1 VSEKSSWSDLPFD
14 LQEEFYRLSESTAQD
29 LAKHIQDIE
38 REISA
43 AWPQVE
49 FAVKPISENSRNEL
63 SIASVDGSRSPE
75 PTKRLGGDFA
85 VYSAGLLRLKGKNI
99 IENRFG
105 VGKADSVQAQKVELA
120 SLVSA
125 KALAAEREVA
135 VAALKDSDLVLV
147 DGSFYGFSGE
157 VTSVLR
163 RRGESAQQLGE
174 WSEAIR
180 ATLKRT
186 AELVDSGKCIG
197 VIKRSH
203 TRAIS
208 GWLSVRN
215 GKTVLKGLTDK
226 YVLSRKLASSSHFDY
241 STLPGEESYLTYS
254 MLAYNLGNGREKE
267 PTHEALGRAAE
278 LATGRFT
285 KAFERPFGVRVESS
299 KLRRT
304 QVRMYRV
311 APPCELEVPASVP
324 AELVEDLLS
333 PGNFSE
339 ATGLP
344 HGIDMIDEYVGIPR
358 AFTRDFVYE
367 VEARIT
373 SLAPSSLDG
382 VRGFFTGLN
391 PQKEGIE

>member
-1 VSEKSSWSDLPFD
+1 MTEKSSWSELPFD

-29 LAKHIQDIE
+29 LAKHIQDVE
-38 REISA
+38 SEIFA

-49 FAVKPISENSRNEL
+49 FAVKPITESSGNEL
-63 SIASVDGSRSPE
+63 TIASVDGSRSPE
-75 PTKRLGGDFA
+75 PTRRLGGDFA
-85 VYSAGLLRLKGKNI
+85 VYSAGLLRLKGKNV

-105 VGKADSVQAQKVELA
+105 VGKADSVQAQRVELA
-120 SLVSA
+120 NLISA

-135 VAALKDSDLVLV
+135 VASMKDADLVLV

-163 RRGESAQQLGE
+163 RGEGARQLGE
-174 WSEAIR
+174 WSEAIQ
-180 ATLKRT
+180 AALKWT

-208 GWLSVRN
+208 GWLSIKN
-215 GKTVLKGLTDK
+215 GMIALRGLTDK
-226 YVLSRKLASSSHFDY
+226 HILSRKLASSSYFDY
-241 STLPGEESYLTYS
+241 GSLPGGESFLTYS
-254 MLAYNLGNGREKE
+254 MLAYNLANGRERE
-267 PTHEALGRAAE
+267 PTQEALRRATQ

-285 KAFERPFGVRVESS
+285 KAFDRPFGVQVDPS
-299 KLRRT
+299 KLRRA
-304 QVRMYRV
+304 QVRIYPN
-311 APPCELEVPASVP
+311 APPCELEIPSSVP
-324 AELVEDLLS
+324 SGLVEDLLT

-344 HGIDMIDEYVGIPR
+344 HAIDMIDEYVGIPR

-367 VEARIT
+367 VEARIA
-373 SLAPSSLDG
+373 SLAPSSLGG
-382 VRGFFTGLN
+382 VRGFFSGLN